1 MRCFLFRLP
10 AKVGFANCHHFALTP
25 VDDIRQGQRTVS
37 EKWSQEYRSI
47 PRNVY
52 IAGNFYNVRPS
63 FKVGEDRHD
72 RLVQNVRGVEAEFK
86 QLCSR
91 HDYEPL
97 EAYNKVLASFPH
109 RMVADEIFEP
119 LQRGS
124 KPKKRIN
131 RDSIQIVGQ

>member
-1 MRCFLFRLP
+1 ML
-10 AKVGFANCHHFALTP
+10 
-25 VDDIRQGQRTVS
+25 
-37 EKWSQEYRSI
+37 

-91 HDYEPL
+91 HNYEPL
-97 EAYNKVLASFPH
+97 EAYDKVLASFPH